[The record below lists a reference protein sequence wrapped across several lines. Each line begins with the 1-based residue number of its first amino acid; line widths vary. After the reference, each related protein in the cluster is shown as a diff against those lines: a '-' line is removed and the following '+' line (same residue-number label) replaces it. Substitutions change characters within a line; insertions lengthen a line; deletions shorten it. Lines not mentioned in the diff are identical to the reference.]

1 MADRSEQSSS
11 NNSRKRKRN
20 PEEWKKNKR
29 KSLCNKGKE
38 YETVSKSGEKRTFAA
53 KQLGKDCRCP
63 LKCFERVTQE
73 RREIV
78 FGGFW
83 ELGDWT
89 AQNAFLCGSVKVT
102 SVKKRYAKKGE
113 TSLHSRR
120 NYSRQYYIN
129 DNGMSTRVC
138 KKAFL
143 AIYAISSGRLSRALS
158 KMQSVGSRQTDQ
170 RGRHEPEN
178 KTPEEDVQFVQAHIQ
193 AFPTESRHYCRKD
206 NPNRAPWHKSANV
219 STG

>member
-11 NNSRKRKRN
+11 SNSRKRKRN

-29 KSLCNKGKE
+29 KSLRNRGKE
-38 YETVSKSGEKRTFAA
+38 YETASKSGEKRTFAA

-63 LKCFERVTQE
+63 LKCFEKVTLE
-73 RREIV
+73 RRENV
-78 FGGFW
+78 SEGFW

-102 SVKKRYAKKGE
+102 AVKRRYAKKGE
-113 TSLHSRR
+113 ASLHSRR

-143 AIYAISSGRLSRALS
+143 VILCYI
-158 KMQSVGSRQTDQ
+158 QW
-170 RGRHEPEN
+170 
-178 KTPEEDVQFVQAHIQ
+178 Q
-193 AFPTESRHYCRKD
+193 AFSCSIENAKCGIST
-206 NPNRAPWHKSANV
+206 NRSK
-219 STG
+219 G

>member
-1 MADRSEQSSS
+1 MAQTYAVPCAIKKIADRRQQSSS

-29 KSLCNKGKE
+29 KRLRNRGKE
-38 YETVSKSGEKRTFAA
+38 YETVSKSGEKRKFAA
-53 KQLGKDCRCP
+53 KQLGKDCRCS
-63 LKCFERVTQE
+63 LKCFERVTKQ
-73 RREIV
+73 RRENV

-102 SVKKRYAKKGE
+102 SVKRRYAKKRE
-113 TSLHSRR
+113 TSLDSRR

-143 AIYAISSGRLSRALS
+143 AIYAMFSLYLKVNTIIVVKISYI
-158 KMQSVGSRQTDQ
+158 M
-170 RGRHEPEN
+170 
-178 KTPEEDVQFVQAHIQ
+178 I
-193 AFPTESRHYCRKD
+193 
-206 NPNRAPWHKSANV
+206 
-219 STG
+219 